1 MDFKEISPKRK
12 MLENILHMINT
23 TTNVDEP
30 LPSERKLCE
39 DFGVSRTT
47 VRAAIQELIAR
58 NELISKP
65 GRGTFINTS
74 ILKVNLEALDSTTE
88 KIRGAG
94 KVVRSKILKSNVIEA
109 NKDLALTFSVSL
121 GDKLFELKRIRFM
134 DDEPFS
140 LDTTYI
146 NVNKFPGIEAIDFT
160 DDSLFRVLKDVYRVN
175 LNHGEETFEISYANY
190 EESLHLRIEEGKPV
204 IVLEGQVFD
213 KEDKLVEISK
223 QIIRADKIKY
233 HYSVINE

>member
-1 MDFKEISPKRK
+1 

-140 LDTTYI
+140 LDTTYL

>member
-140 LDTTYI
+140 LDTAYL

>member
-12 MLENILHMINT
+12 MLENILYMINT

-140 LDTTYI
+140 LDTTYL

>member
-134 DDEPFS
+134 DGEPFS
-140 LDTTYI
+140 LDTTYL

>member
-1 MDFKEISPKRK
+1 

>member
-1 MDFKEISPKRK
+1 
-12 MLENILHMINT
+12 
-23 TTNVDEP
+23 
-30 LPSERKLCE
+30 KLCE

>member
-1 MDFKEISPKRK
+1 

-140 LDTTYI
+140 LDTTYL
-146 NVNKFPGIEAIDFT
+146 NVNKFPVIEAIDFT

>member
-1 MDFKEISPKRK
+1 
-12 MLENILHMINT
+12 MLENILYMINT

-140 LDTTYI
+140 LDTTYL

>member
-140 LDTTYI
+140 LDTTYL

-204 IVLEGQVFD
+204 IVLEGKVFD

>member
-1 MDFKEISPKRK
+1 MDFKEISPKSK

-140 LDTTYI
+140 LDTTYL

>member
-1 MDFKEISPKRK
+1 
-12 MLENILHMINT
+12 
-23 TTNVDEP
+23 VDEP

-140 LDTTYI
+140 LDTTYL

>member
-140 LDTTYI
+140 LDTTYL